1 METPAPVSR
10 ALGPLPTQVIPSGQK
25 FSFQVEKNP
34 VTSRILVISYEVQ
47 EKAAFRSADIKV
59 THPDRLVATGIILPL
74 KGVTEIT
81 LKGSK
86 ETDRVGVIAQMYYGG
101 TYRVY
106 DELVPVM
113 RLSDPLCLLPV
124 SFYSSFEHIPA

>member
-1 METPAPVSR
+1 MKSSSTIPSTPVKTPAQFSR
-10 ALGPLPTQVIPSGQK
+10 ALVPQPTQVIPSGQK

-101 TYRVY
+101 TYRSMMSWS
-106 DELVPVM
+106 P
-113 RLSDPLCLLPV
+113 
-124 SFYSSFEHIPA
+124 